1 MGKTSPPGQTMIPR
15 FNENL
20 GIIAVEDDAGRRA
33 AAGQGHVQGVNDQ
46 AGPHVVGDGPADDC
60 P

>member
-20 GIIAVEDDAGRRA
+20 GIIIVMNQSR
-33 AAGQGHVQGVNDQ
+33 
-46 AGPHVVGDGPADDC
+46 
-60 P
+60 